1 MSDNS
6 KFQWIEPRDPG
17 RVNWYGLWT
26 LYKKEVLRFFK
37 IFLQT
42 VAAPI
47 ATTILFMAI
56 FTLALGNL
64 RPDIKG
70 VPFIEFLAPGLIMMS
85 ILQQAFN
92 HTSSSLLISKIQG
105 NIVDILMPPISA
117 GEMNVAI
124 SLGGVTRGI
133 VVALV
138 SLPCIHFLFVE
149 LSIFH
154 TWAIIYYSVAGSLFL
169 SLLGIITGIWS
180 ENLIT

>member
-6 KFQWIEPRDPG
+6 KFQWIQPRDPG

-26 LYKKEVLRFFK
+26 LYKKEVQRFFK

-64 RPDIKG
+64 RPDIRG

-92 HTSSSLLISKIQG
+92 HTSSS
-105 NIVDILMPPISA
+105 
-117 GEMNVAI
+117 
-124 SLGGVTRGI
+124 
-133 VVALV
+133 
-138 SLPCIHFLFVE
+138 
-149 LSIFH
+149 
-154 TWAIIYYSVAGSLFL
+154 
-169 SLLGIITGIWS
+169 
-180 ENLIT
+180 